1 MRLLYRPNHPHC
13 NENGLVDASLV
24 YDTPTGAAPFVIS
37 DTMDSTKH
45 MADGQ
50 YYDSKSEFRKAT
62 KAYGCIEV
70 GNDAQALPKP
80 RKPVTLDKGARRDA
94 IRRALYEH
102 TK

>member
-1 MRLLYRPNHPHC
+1 MRLVYRPNHPLC
-13 NENGLVDASLV
+13 NENGLVDVNLV

-37 DTMDSTKH
+37 DNMDQTRH
-45 MADGQ
+45 MASGK

-80 RKPVTLDKGARRDA
+80 RKPVTLDRQARRET
-94 IRRALYEH
+94 IRRAMYEH